1 MSLELIVPIEHRH
14 MMTSNKSYYSQHI
27 FMSSRFISKEYQMC
41 RLTLDPVQVV
51 DSLLRY
57 RDCPTIIK
65 KWGTKW
71 LE

>member
-1 MSLELIVPIEHRH
+1 MLLEIIVPIEHRH
-14 MMTSNKSYYSQHI
+14 TMVSNEAKLIPVSVG
-27 FMSSRFISKEYQMC
+27 RFNSKEYQMC
-41 RLTLDPVQVV
+41 KLMLEPAQIV